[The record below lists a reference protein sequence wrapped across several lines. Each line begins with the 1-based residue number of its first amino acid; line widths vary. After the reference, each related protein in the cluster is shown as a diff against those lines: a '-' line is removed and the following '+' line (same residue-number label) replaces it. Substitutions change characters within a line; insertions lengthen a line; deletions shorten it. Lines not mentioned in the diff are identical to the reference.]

1 MPSTDDVGSDTI
13 AAADSAGRPPARETA
28 PGAGPGQVMLK
39 PRKAQPFFGRHPW
52 VLDSAVARVEGSPAD
67 GDVVELVTDKGK
79 FIARGLYNSQ
89 SRLRVRLYTW
99 HAGEML
105 DDAFFRRRVERAI

>member
-1 MPSTDDVGSDTI
+1 MPSAGHLESDATT
-13 AAADSAGRPPARETA
+13 ASKPADGPSARETA
-28 PGAGPGQVMLK
+28 PGAGAGQVMLK

-52 VLDSAVARVEGSPAD
+52 VLESAVERVEGSPAD

-79 FIARGLYNSQ
+79 FIARGVYNSQ

-99 HAGEML
+99 QPSELL
-105 DDAFFRRRVERAI
+105 DDIFW